1 MKGKNIMKKNDNEYK
16 ENGDNMEFYIPE
28 GKIIPT
34 KLRLKK
40 DKVHIYYK
48 ELDDKFGYEFKLY
61 EIDSK
66 EQGENI
72 VKDIANIM
80 CNQSYDYGS
89 EWRIVNIECIKFND
103 NYWSKSG
110 KWQVTFRIK
119 DSY

>member
-1 MKGKNIMKKNDNEYK
+1 MEKINNEYK
-16 ENGDNMEFYIPE
+16 ENEDKMEFYIPE
-28 GKIIPT
+28 DQIIPT
-34 KLRLKK
+34 ELRLKK
-40 DKVHIYYK
+40 GKIQIYY
-48 ELDDKFGYEFKLY
+48 ERLDDKFGYEFKLY

-80 CNQSYDYGS
+80 CNQSYDHGS
-89 EWRIVNIECIKFND
+89 EWRITNIECIEFSD
-103 NYWSKSG
+103 DYWSKSG

>member
-1 MKGKNIMKKNDNEYK
+1 MEKIDNEYK
-16 ENGDNMEFYIPE
+16 ENEGNMEFYIPE
-28 GKIIPT
+28 GQIIPT
-34 KLRLKK
+34 ELRLKK
-40 DKVHIYYK
+40 GKTHIYYK

-80 CNQSYDYGS
+80 CNQSYDHGS
-89 EWRIVNIECIKFND
+89 EWRTTNIECIEFND
-103 NYWSKSG
+103 NWWSKSG